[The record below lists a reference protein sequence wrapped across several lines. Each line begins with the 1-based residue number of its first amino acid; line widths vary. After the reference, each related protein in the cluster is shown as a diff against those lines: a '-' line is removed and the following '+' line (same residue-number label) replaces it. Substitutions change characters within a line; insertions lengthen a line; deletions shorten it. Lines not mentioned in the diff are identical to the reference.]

1 MRMALDRAV
10 GFDLLLMIFGF
21 VMALVSAFAILALS
35 VLNSAALNSDRTYV
49 ALNDGGM
56 HPAVGAITVL
66 MLGLGIWNLFRSL
79 QLVNSP
85 DRRQAA
91 FILLRSLVALAPIAL
106 ISILWIGG

>member
-10 GFDLLLMIFGF
+10 GFDLLMMIFGF

-35 VLNSAALNSDRTYV
+35 LFAYV
-49 ALNDGGM
+49 ALNDDGM

-66 MLGLGIWNLFRSL
+66 MLGLGVWNLFRSL